1 MLTEEKSALFL
12 QIEAALNEVRP
23 FLEVDGGNIE
33 LVDVTEDW
41 TVHVKWLGNCQSCS
55 MSSMTMKAGIE
66 QAIKSKIPQ
75 VQSVIAINDILN
87 N

>member
-12 QIEAALNEVRP
+12 QIEEALNEVRP

-33 LVDVTEDW
+33 LIDVTDDW
-41 TVHVKWLGNCQSCS
+41 TVQVKWMGNCQSCS
-55 MSSMTMKAGIE
+55 MSSMTMKAGVE

-75 VQSVIAINDILN
+75 VQSVIALNDILN